1 MKAVQ
6 DPEKVEFSRLAAAWS
21 LKNLRMVEIGCGNGK
36 LFWQYAD
43 LPRFAAGLD
52 TDSDRLKEA
61 RKSHSS
67 GCNDLILQAN
77 AEKLP
82 FRNKSIDLV
91 LFASS
96 L

>member
-1 MKAVQ
+1 MKAVK
-6 DPEKVEFSRLAAAWS
+6 DPEKVGFSRLAAAWS
-21 LKNLRMVEIGCGNGK
+21 LKNLRMVEIGCGSGM

-52 TDSDRLKEA
+52 TDFDRLKEA
-61 RKSHSS
+61 RKSHLS

-77 AEKLP
+77 AQQLP
-82 FRNKSIDLV
+82 FKEESIDLV

-96 L
+96 M